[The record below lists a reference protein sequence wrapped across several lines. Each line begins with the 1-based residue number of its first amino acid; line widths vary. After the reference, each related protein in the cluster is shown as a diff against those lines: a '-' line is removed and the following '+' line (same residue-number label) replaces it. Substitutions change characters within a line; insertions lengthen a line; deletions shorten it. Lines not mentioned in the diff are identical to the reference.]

1 MPELFPPGVALPLA
15 LAAPLLCSAGVGVLG
30 ARPNLRD
37 GWTVVVSIVTFLAVG
52 SLWRPVAAG
61 EPVELDLWPMLDGVA
76 LGFSVEPLG
85 LLFGLVASGL
95 WILTSIYA
103 FGYMRGH
110 HEKNQTRFFV
120 CFAAAIA
127 AALGIA
133 FSRNLLTLFLFYEA
147 LTFSTY
153 PLVTHH
159 ETEEARRAG
168 RVYLGVLVS
177 TSIGFLLLAV
187 ISTWRLTGTLE
198 LTAGGILGDVSDR
211 AAWALLLLFVFG
223 IAKAALMPFHRWLP
237 AAMVA
242 PTPVSALLHAVAVV
256 KAGVFAVLKV
266 ALYVFGLERLR
277 ELGTGLLEGT
287 GPLLLVASF
296 TVLSASVVALFQDN
310 LKRRLAYSTI
320 SQLSYIVIGAM
331 LATSAGA
338 LGAGLHVLTHALGKI
353 TLFFCAGA
361 IMVAA
366 HETEISRM
374 GGLGRRMPFTF
385 LAFLLASISIIGLP
399 PFAGAW
405 SKWFL
410 LLGAYQAE
418 RDWVV
423 WVLLLSSLL
432 NVAYLL
438 PIPVAAFFGS
448 AASAK
453 RPDHDDGDADDGEDA
468 GDADDADETAAD
480 VHEAPWLCVGP
491 LLATAILCVVVF
503 VWIDPWIAL
512 LERIAQ

>member
-1 MPELFPPGVALPLA
+1 VSLALLSPGAALAVA
-15 LAAPLLCSAGVGVLG
+15 LAAPLVCAAGVALLG
-30 ARPNLRD
+30 ARPDLRD
-37 GWTVVVSIVTFLAVG
+37 GWTVAASVVTFLAVC
-52 SLWRPVAAG
+52 SLWPAVTAG
-61 EPVELDLWPMLDGVA
+61 EPVALDLWPVLDGA
-76 LGFSVEPLG
+76 MLGFSVEPLG
-85 LLFGLVASGL
+85 LLFGLIASGL
-95 WILTSIYA
+95 WILTSLYA

-110 HEKNQTRFFV
+110 HEQNQTRFFV
-120 CFAAAIA
+120 CFAVAIG

-177 TSIGFLLLAV
+177 TSVAFLLLAV
-187 ISTWRLTGTLE
+187 VWTWNVAGTLE
-198 LTAGGILGDVSDR
+198 LRPGGILG
-211 AAWALLLLFVFG
+211 AAPDGVTWALLLLFVCG
-223 IAKAALMPFHRWLP
+223 IAKAAVMPFHRWLP

-256 KAGVFAVLKV
+256 KAGVFSVLKI
-266 ALYVFGLERLR
+266 ALSVFGLERLR
-277 ELGTGLLEGT
+277 ALGSGLFEGT
-287 GPLLLVASF
+287 GPLLLAASF
-296 TVLSASVVALFQDN
+296 TILAASVVALRQDN

-320 SQLSYIVIGAM
+320 SQLSYIVLGAM

-338 LGAGLHVLTHALGKI
+338 LGAGLHIVTHAFGKI

-361 IMVAA
+361 IMVTA

-374 GGLGRRMPFTF
+374 GGLGRRMPLTF
-385 LAFLLASISIIGLP
+385 LAFLLASLSIIGLP

-410 LLGAYQAE
+410 VLGALDAQ
-418 RDWVV
+418 RGWVV
-423 WVLLLSSLL
+423 GVLLVSSLL

-438 PIPVAAFFGS
+438 PIPVAAFFGK
-448 AASAK
+448 APAPLEEGI
-453 RPDHDDGDADDGEDA
+453 REG
-468 GDADDADETAAD
+468 
-480 VHEAPWLCVGP
+480 PWLCVGP
-491 LLATAILCVVVF
+491 LLATAVLCLVTF
-503 VWIDPWIAL
+503 FWIDPWIRL
-512 LERIAQ
+512 LEGITR

>member
-1 MPELFPPGVALPLA
+1 MSGALLAPQAALPVA
-15 LAAPLLCSAGVGVLG
+15 LAAPLLCAAGVGVLG

-37 GWTVVVSIVTFLAVG
+37 GFTVAASVVTFLAVC
-52 SLWRPVAAG
+52 SLWPAVAAG
-61 EPVELDLWPMLDGVA
+61 EPVELELWPVLEGVT
-76 LGFSVEPLG
+76 LGFAVEPLG
-85 LLFGLVASGL
+85 LLFGLIASGL
-95 WILTSIYA
+95 WILTSLYA

-110 HEKNQTRFFV
+110 HERHQTRFFV
-120 CFAAAIA
+120 CFAVAIG

-133 FSRNLLTLFLFYEA
+133 FSRNLLTLFMFYEA

-177 TSIGFLLLAV
+177 TSIAFLLLAV
-187 ISTWRLTGTLE
+187 IGTWRLAGTLE
-198 LTAGGILGDVSDR
+198 LRPGGILGPASDA
-211 AAWALLLLFVFG
+211 AAWTLLALFVFG
-223 IAKAALMPFHRWLP
+223 IAKAAVMPFHRWLP

-256 KAGVFAVLKV
+256 KAGVFTVLKV
-266 ALYVFGLERLR
+266 ALSVFGLERLR
-277 ELGTGLLEGT
+277 ALGSGLLEGT

-296 TVLSASVVALFQDN
+296 TIVSASIVALRQDN

-320 SQLSYIVIGAM
+320 SQLSYIVVGAL

-338 LGAGLHVLTHALGKI
+338 LGAGLHILTHAVGKI

-385 LAFLLASISIIGLP
+385 LAFLLASLSIIGLP

-410 LLGAYQAE
+410 VLGALDAGQQ
-418 RDWVV
+418 WVV
-423 WVLLLSSLL
+423 GVLLLSSLL

-438 PIPVAAFFGS
+438 PIPVAAFFGKPP
-448 AASAK
+448 A
-453 RPDHDDGDADDGEDA
+453 PLEEGI
-468 GDADDADETAAD
+468 
-480 VHEAPWLCVGP
+480 HEAPWLCVGP
-491 LLATAILCVVVF
+491 LLATALLCLVLF
-503 VWIDPWIAL
+503 LWIDPWLGL
-512 LERIAQ
+512 LEGITG